1 MSNLS
6 FPLIPRS
13 RNTPAAKIATN
24 TTVGKSGLMPGKFG
38 VASNGSM
45 FSNARKVYNAD
56 AGGGQNYH
64 PSSSYTYLK
73 KITAIGK
80 SSSLVPVK
88 HMPPGIPNK
97 QQLAFAGGNRNVV
110 NSALRKVRGGG
121 AAYRSKNYSQF
132 KYSAVPHTCNN
143 FKR

>member
-6 FPLIPRS
+6 FPLIPCACK
-13 RNTPAAKIATN
+13 TPATKVATN
-24 TTVGKSGLMPGKFG
+24 NVVGKSGLMPAKFG

-45 FSNARKVYNAD
+45 FSNARSVYNAD
-56 AGGGQNYH
+56 AGGGKNYH

-80 SSSLVPVK
+80 SSSIVPVR
-88 HMPPGIPNK
+88 PSNNK

-110 NSALRKVRGGG
+110 NSALSKVRGGG

-132 KYSAVPHTCNN
+132 KYGPVKHTCNN

>member
-6 FPLIPRS
+6 FPLVPCS
-13 RNTPAAKIATN
+13 CKTPAAKVATN
-24 TTVGKSGLMPGKFG
+24 TIPGKSGLMPAKFG

-45 FSNARKVYNAD
+45 FSNARRVYNSDA
-56 AGGGQNYH
+56 AGGKNYH

-110 NSALRKVRGGG
+110 NSALSKVRGGG

-132 KYSAVPHTCNN
+132 KYGPVKHTCNN

>member
-6 FPLIPRS
+6 FPLIPRA
-13 RNTPAAKIATN
+13 RNTPAAKVATN
-24 TTVGKSGLMPGKFG
+24 TIVGKSGLMPGKFG

-45 FSNARKVYNAD
+45 FSNARRVYNRD

-80 SSSLVPVK
+80 SSSVVPVSN
-88 HMPPGIPNK
+88 NK

-110 NSALRKVRGGG
+110 NSSLSKARGGG
-121 AAYRSKNYSQF
+121 TSYRSKNYSQF
-132 KYSAVPHTCNN
+132 KYGL
-143 FKR
+143 